1 MILKDTEIRNNT
13 IILKLEDGGTT
24 EKLTMSV
31 DDFYS
36 FHLASGMEIDADKLK
51 EIKTAAEKTAVFLK
65 CLHKLAAHDRSTKE
79 MRTWLRD
86 TLKVPSSLCR
96 EILDKLTERGYLDD
110 ERYCREQIGM
120 MKSALK
126 GQRLIREALLAKGI
140 EEEMIDRQ
148 LAAFKDEEDNA
159 RRYGEKILRAR
170 SKGSL
175 RKAKDEIRTKL
186 VQRGYSSENARE
198 TAEKLDYSPL
208 EEDQQDNAGK
218 TLEKARLRYSR
229 KYSGYELRTRLY
241 RYGLQQGYDSR
252 TVNRA
257 IDEMETEHEED
268 KGFC

>member
-24 EKLTMSV
+24 EKIAMSV

-36 FHLASGMEIDADKLK
+36 FHLASGMEIGEDQLK
-51 EIKTAAEKTAVFLK
+51 EIKAAAEKTAVFAK

-86 TLKVPSSLCR
+86 TLKVSSSLR
-96 EILDKLTERGYLDD
+96 QEILDKLTERGYLDD

-126 GQRLIREALLAKGI
+126 GERLIQETLLAKGI
-140 EEEMIDRQ
+140 GEEMIVRQ
-148 LAAFKDEEDNA
+148 LAAFHDEEDNA

-186 VQRGYSSENARE
+186 VQRGYSSAIARD
-198 TAEKLDYSPL
+198 TAEKLDYSLL
-208 EEDQQDNAGK
+208 EEDQDDNAK
-218 TLEKARLRYSR
+218 KALEKARRRYSR
-229 KYSGYELRTRLY
+229 RYSGYELRTRLY
-241 RYGLQQGYDSR
+241 RYGLQQGYDSQA
-252 TVNRA
+252 VNRA

-268 KGFC
+268 QGFC